1 MSVSVRFA
9 LGAIAIAGLLL
20 RPSASGQG
28 LTPEWEVRK
37 SLTVLLN
44 QVKSLLPLLANIK
57 PGQWR
62 EQSAAQAY
70 QQQLGNLRD
79 ELGYLE
85 RNLAALVEKPDSMK
99 MTLEVFL
106 RLQHTDTMMV
116 SVIEGEKRYG
126 NAFTAEQLQEILSRH
141 ASTRTELRNYLVE
154 LVSAKEEELRIADAE
169 AQRCQSI
176 LVRQPGARR
185 Q

>member
-1 MSVSVRFA
+1 MSVSVRLA
-9 LGAIAIAGLLL
+9 LGSIAITSLLL
-20 RPSASGQG
+20 PPSVSAQG

-44 QVKSLLPLLANIK
+44 QVKSLLPLLENIK
-57 PGQWR
+57 PGAWP
-62 EQSAAQAY
+62 EKSAAEAY
-70 QQQLGNLRD
+70 QQQLGNVRD

-85 RNLAALVEKPDSMK
+85 RNLGALMEKPDSMT

-106 RLQHTDTMMV
+106 RLQHTDTMMA
-116 SVIEGEKRYG
+116 SVIAGEKRYG
-126 NAFTAEQLQEILSRH
+126 NAFTAAQLEEILSKH
-141 ASTRTELRNYLVE
+141 ASTRAELRNYLVE
-154 LVSAKEEELRIADAE
+154 LVAAKEEELRIADAE
-169 AQRCQSI
+169 AQRCQGI